1 VDDFEV
7 LPMSQMRFKASENE
21 ESLVMM
27 GKGGRGEDKDEGSLA
42 TERPIRAFYQYYRE
56 VMGL

>member
-1 VDDFEV
+1 
-7 LPMSQMRFKASENE
+7 MRFKASENE